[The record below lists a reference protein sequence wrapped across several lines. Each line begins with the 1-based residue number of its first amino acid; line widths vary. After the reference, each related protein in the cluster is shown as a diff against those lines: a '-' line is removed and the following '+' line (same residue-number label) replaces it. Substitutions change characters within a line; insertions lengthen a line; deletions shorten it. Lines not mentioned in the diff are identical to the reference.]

1 MLDRLKDF
9 KIREMY
15 RILLLGQNVLRQIFV
30 EEDSTIKASGLVL
43 VLIDALKAVKAVYN
57 DGYMDGLKTIIVYW
71 IIRSA
76 GMP

>member
-1 MLDRLKDF
+1 
-9 KIREMY
+9 MY